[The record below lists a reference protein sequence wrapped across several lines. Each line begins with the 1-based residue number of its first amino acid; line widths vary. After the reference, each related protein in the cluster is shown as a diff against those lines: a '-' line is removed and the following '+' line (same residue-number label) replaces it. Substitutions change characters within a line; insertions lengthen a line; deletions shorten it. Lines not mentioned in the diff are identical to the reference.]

1 MSFARLVLSTSS
13 DEDMPSFARNVL
25 PQRQAITPLIQHYLD
40 NIHILYPFLS
50 ETKLFAAVDVI
61 YREDDRHAASPMDH
75 WTTRMVLAIAHASR
89 SKRRGDTQYQDAVR
103 HAAGAFEHIE
113 DVVQPGSLAGIQAM
127 LLMVIYAML
136 DPHHFKS
143 WNLIGL
149 ASRAMV
155 DIGMHQDPPT
165 ESRLKGFDHEI
176 SRRVYASI
184 YSLDRSVLLFFNRSV
199 VNHQINLLS
208 FAVDQSAWSTV
219 GVSLSPMIPPVS
231 HPRSDRF
238 GRTATISSSYT
249 TLMQPCK

>member
-13 DEDMPSFARNVL
+13 NEVMPSFAVNLL
-25 PQRQAITPLIQHYLD
+25 PQRPAITPLIQHYLD
-40 NIHILYPFLS
+40 NVHILYPFLS
-50 ETKLFAAVDVI
+50 ETKLFAAIAAV
-61 YREDDRHAASPMDH
+61 YQENDRYAASPIDH
-75 WTTRMVLAIAHASR
+75 WTTRMVLAIALASR
-89 SKRRGDTQYQDAVR
+89 SRGRGDTQYQDAVR

-165 ESRLKGFDHEI
+165 DSRLKEPDREVR
-176 SRRVYASI
+176 RRVYASI
-184 YSLDRSVLLFFNRSV
+184 YSLDRSVLPF
-199 VNHQINLLS
+199 
-208 FAVDQSAWSTV
+208 
-219 GVSLSPMIPPVS
+219 
-231 HPRSDRF
+231 
-238 GRTATISSSYT
+238 
-249 TLMQPCK
+249 